1 MGWGLG
7 KEMSLNF
14 ELFLIILVVLAILVV
29 GNFLRDGKSNY
40 LEGGLCVLV
49 YLIIAVASWYYPKVE
64 TGATTAHEA

>member
-1 MGWGLG
+1 
-7 KEMSLNF
+7 MSLNF

-64 TGATTAHEA
+64 TGVTTAHEA